1 MLLSHLLASHC
12 HVASAVGADSVR
24 LPWVSVSFPTPGSQA
39 GSSLGSVKHC
49 STPLHSISAGLGGA
63 EAAVESL
70 EAVHS
75 KAQVWRRSEQIPT
88 VWRRS
93 EQIPTL
99 TKPPNLFLWDGALWA
114 MPRESAVAE
123 YAKSCREEGVS
134 GAGPAPHK

>member
-12 HVASAVGADSVR
+12 HVASAVIAVSVR
-24 LPWVSVSFPTPGSQA
+24 LPWISVSFPTPGSQA
-39 GSSLGSVKHC
+39 GSALVSCKHC
-49 STPLHSISAGLGGA
+49 STPVHSISLGLGHA
-63 EAAVESL
+63 EAAVGSL

-75 KAQVWRRSEQIPT
+75 KAP

-99 TKPPNLFLWDGALWA
+99 MKPPDLFLWDGALCAVPW
-114 MPRESAVAE
+114 ESAVAE
-123 YAKSCREEGVS
+123 YAKSCREGMS

>member
-49 STPLHSISAGLGGA
+49 STLLHSISAGLGGA

-75 KAQVWRRSEQIPT
+75 KAQVWRRSEQIPA
-88 VWRRS
+88 
-93 EQIPTL
+93 L